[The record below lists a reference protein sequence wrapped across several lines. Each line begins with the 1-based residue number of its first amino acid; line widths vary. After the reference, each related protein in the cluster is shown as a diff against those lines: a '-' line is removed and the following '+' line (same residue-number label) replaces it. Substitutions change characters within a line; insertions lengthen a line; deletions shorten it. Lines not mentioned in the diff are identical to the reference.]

1 MDSGETI
8 EDQEHEN
15 RERKSFPLD
24 SSAKEESILT
34 KIVRATTSSRSS
46 YPNQSESNF
55 QYNFRELRSTRRCKV
70 EPIEGSELA
79 LRHPMLYSELSR
91 SDDQDHDQED
101 ESSTRYAWDLSS
113 QGSSSNVMSA
123 TVRYRESKPVSFSIF
138 QALLDQKFDFEI
150 CARKFISMSIS
161 LTLRLNNYSVLARKF
176 KIDSLSH

>member
-8 EDQEHEN
+8 EDQELEN

-123 TVRYRESKPVSFSIF
+123 NVRYRESKPVSFSIF
-138 QALLDQKFDFEI
+138 QAI
-150 CARKFISMSIS
+150 TGS
-161 LTLRLNNYSVLARKF
+161 
-176 KIDSLSH
+176 KI